1 MLAEIA
7 NFKQTFLTQLS
18 DTTFSKITTPYKSRS
33 VVIIGHE
40 ARVVM
45 KLVGNHD

>member
-1 MLAEIA
+1 MLEEIA

-40 ARVVM
+40 ARGVM